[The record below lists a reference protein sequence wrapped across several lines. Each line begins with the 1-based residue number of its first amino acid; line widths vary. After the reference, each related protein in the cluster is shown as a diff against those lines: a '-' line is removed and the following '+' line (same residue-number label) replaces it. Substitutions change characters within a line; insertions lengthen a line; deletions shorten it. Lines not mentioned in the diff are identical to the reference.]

1 MVGLVIVLSAVV
13 AVLSALRAGY
23 RHFSHSTLDELA
35 RRTNRQEHLSRYL
48 DGLDRDAWVTELLWL
63 VALGALVLSTYLLS
77 AGDGSQEPVRGWVEF
92 VLLLVAMVVVAVG
105 VPAAVAEPQAERI
118 VLATLRLVHLLGRG
132 LEPAYGLWQTLRKYG
147 ARLSGARSEETP
159 AETIAEEILSA
170 AVEGEKE
177 GALEQ
182 EQKEMIEG
190 VIEFHEAPVSE
201 IMTPRT
207 DIVFLHA
214 QALLEEVKRTAAQSG
229 FSRYPIFG
237 KSRDDV
243 VGVVHVRDLLAR
255 TGDLPPDA
263 TVREV
268 MRPPYFTPET
278 TPVGELLE
286 EMRRGKVHLAVVLD
300 EYGGTAGLVTLE
312 DILEEIVGEIE
323 DEFSPAEEELIVE
336 LAPGQAQLSGRA
348 RIEDVNEALGTS
360 LPQDMDFET
369 VGGFVFHVLG
379 HVPQKG
385 DTVTYGRVR
394 LTVLEAYERQA
405 TRLLLERRPGRA
417 GPAWEDTPGQEVG
430 PEGPTEQDD

>member
-1 MVGLVIVLSAVV
+1 MIGLVIVLSAAV
-13 AVLSALRAGY
+13 AVLSALRAAY
-23 RHFSHSTLDELA
+23 RDFSHSTLDELA
-35 RRTNRQEHLSRYL
+35 RRTNRQEHLSRHL
-48 DGLDRDAWVTELLWL
+48 EGLDRDAWVTELLWL
-63 VALGALVLSTYLLS
+63 VALGALVLSTYLVS
-77 AGDGSQEPVRGWVEF
+77 AGASQEPVRGWVEF
-92 VLLLVAMVVVAVG
+92 VLLLVAVVVVTVG
-105 VPAAVAEPQAERI
+105 APTAVAEPQAERI
-118 VLATLRLVHLLGRG
+118 VLATLRLVDLLGRG
-132 LEPAYGLWQTLRKYG
+132 LGPVYGLWQTLSKYG
-147 ARLSGARSEETP
+147 ARLSGRRSEETA
-159 AETIAEEILSA
+159 AESIAEEILSA

-190 VIEFHEAPVSE
+190 VIEFHDVPVSE

-214 QALLEEVKRTAAQSG
+214 QTRLEEAKRTAAKRG
-229 FSRYPIFG
+229 FSRYPIFE

-243 VGVVHVRDLLAR
+243 VGIVHVRDLLAR
-255 TGDLPPDA
+255 SGDVPPGA
-263 TVREV
+263 AVREV

-286 EMRRGKVHLAVVLD
+286 EMRRRKAHLAVVLD

-323 DEFSPAEEELIVE
+323 DEFSPAEEESIVE

-348 RIEDVNEALGTS
+348 RIEDINEALGTS

-379 HVPQKG
+379 RVPQKG

-394 LTVLEAYERQA
+394 LTVLGASDRQA
-405 TRLLLERRPGRA
+405 TRLLLERPPRRA
-417 GPAWEDTPGQEVG
+417 EPAWEDARGPEAG
-430 PEGPTEQDD
+430 PEGPTEEDTH